1 MPIGVIA
8 FVVYILAILV
18 WMLVIKR
25 NIAEAMLV
33 GLIVIA
39 LFNGPANILKTLWDA
54 TFAASKE
61 SSFLATMLF
70 LLMAV
75 VMTKTG
81 IIAKLVELLNSMIGR
96 VRGGAAY
103 VSVCASFLFGLVSGN
118 AIANCST
125 VGAITVPWMKDS
137 GWPET
142 PVSVRLCRPALPSI
156 CWSVWRRFPPW
167 FLLARLILPA
177 CAPVPGP
184 SAIVCSGS
192 GCMRENT
199 TCVRCPRIKSNPLD
213 NLSMTT
219 GLLF

>member
-39 LFNGPANILKTLWDA
+39 LFNGPASILTTLWDA

-81 IIAKLVELLNSMIGR
+81 ILATQSKRLN
-96 VRGGAAY
+96 V
-103 VSVCASFLFGLVSGN
+103 
-118 AIANCST
+118 
-125 VGAITVPWMKDS
+125 
-137 GWPET
+137 
-142 PVSVRLCRPALPSI
+142 
-156 CWSVWRRFPPW
+156 
-167 FLLARLILPA
+167 
-177 CAPVPGP
+177 
-184 SAIVCSGS
+184 
-192 GCMRENT
+192 
-199 TCVRCPRIKSNPLD
+199 
-213 NLSMTT
+213 
-219 GLLF
+219 